1 MADKQT
7 FAQKIQAMKNKH
19 PEAYDGSVEAKEK
32 ERRDLQNK
40 NVMKIAKKASTG
52 IGPHV
57 NRRERRGPPASGP
70 YGTAIVSKEGFIDDN
85 INVEYGKEKLKQV
98 AGKVARRVKNPVKT
112 AKAFVR
118 KKEMETTEETI
129 PVKLQELSDKFVQR
143 ALRVNDTRH
152 PEDKNK
158 KLDDIGNRKLDQ
170 QQDKSSGA
178 ARVATTP
185 FKPKPPE
192 RLKKKVEVSERVL
205 VDKERSNFLKR
216 WRETYKRRFGKAAG
230 KEIAIHAADNLK
242 KVGPGGVV
250 ESEGAPTNSIG
261 GGDVATFDPLLK
273 NPKLMSRKQ
282 LGKKVRKLKKRLTDQ
297 TIFP

>member
-70 YGTAIVSKEGFIDDN
+70 YGTAIVNKEGF
-85 INVEYGKEKLKQV
+85 
-98 AGKVARRVKNPVKT
+98 
-112 AKAFVR
+112 
-118 KKEMETTEETI
+118 METTEETI
-129 PVKLQELSDKFVQR
+129 PVKLQELSDKLVQR
-143 ALRVNDTRH
+143 VLRANDARH

-170 QQDKSSGA
+170 QRDKSSGA

-250 ESEGAPTNSIG
+250 ESEGAPTNSMG